1 MRDVTKNVMGPE
13 DISILISGIKEKDGK
28 FILEVR
34 DRELHG
40 FLWLANSSIYLK
52 SFCQHTLKHS
62 CSILL

>member
-52 SFCQHTLKHS
+52 SFC
-62 CSILL
+62 